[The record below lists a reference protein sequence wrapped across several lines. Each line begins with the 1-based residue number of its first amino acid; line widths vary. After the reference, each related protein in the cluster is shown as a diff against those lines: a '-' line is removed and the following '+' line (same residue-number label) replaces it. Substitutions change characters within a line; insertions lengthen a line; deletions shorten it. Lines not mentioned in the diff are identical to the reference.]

1 MQKASTGWPKS
12 FARAM
17 REPKIRLDQ
26 LMVSKGLAESRSKAK
41 AMIMAGLVQVQGQR
55 VDKPGQP
62 VNSSAEIVI
71 KEKYPPYVSRGGVKL
86 EAAIKAFDISVKG
99 MTILDVGA
107 STGGFTDCLLQHG
120 ASWVIAVDV
129 GYGQL
134 DWRLRNDE
142 RVIICERTNIRH
154 LRKQDLPYVP
164 DGATVDVSFISLRLV
179 LPKLNELLSPNAFVI
194 ALVKP
199 QFEVGREHVGK
210 GGVVRDAGLRE
221 RVVAQLRAFSEEL
234 GWTYRGHIPS
244 PLLGPKGNQ
253 EYLLYLSRKGKPI
266 PRD

>member
-1 MQKASTGWPKS
+1 
-12 FARAM
+12 M
-17 REPKIRLDQ
+17 REHKIRLDQ

-62 VNSSAEIVI
+62 VPPSAEIVI
-71 KEKYPPYVSRGGVKL
+71 KEKYPPYVSRGGLKL
-86 EAAIKAFDISVKG
+86 EAAIKAFGISVKG

-107 STGGFTDCLLQHG
+107 STGGFTDCLLQYG
-120 ASWVIAVDV
+120 ASRVIAVDV

-142 RVIICERTNIRH
+142 RVVLLERTNIRH
-154 LRKQDLPYVP
+154 LRKQDLPCAP
-164 DGATVDVSFISLRLV
+164 DGATADVSFISLRLV
-179 LPKLNELLSPNAFVI
+179 FPKLNELLAPNAFII

-210 GGVVRDAGLRE
+210 GGVVRDPSLRE
-221 RVVAQLRAFSEEL
+221 HVVNQLKTFSEEL

-266 PRD
+266 PQD